1 MHKII
6 LFLIMLISS
15 PIPLNA
21 QSSGQIDSLR
31 EARLKI
37 MPKELREIEESKHLT
52 PEETKMN
59 WSMVQDIRKFEK
71 YINEGKSHKEAA
83 AHFRDDI
90 YKPDDQDRV
99 AITVRVRKDE
109 DGVKSFIQAQGGKI
123 ISTNKDSFYNNTVVI
138 TNYHCLLPIE
148 AIRLVAKLEDVAD
161 IQFMFSCVT
170 H

>member
-15 PIPLNA
+15 PILLNA

-109 DGVKSFIQAQGGKI
+109 DGVKSFIQDHGGKI
-123 ISTNKDSFYNNTVVI
+123 ISTEKESFRNNTI
-138 TNYHCLLPIE
+138 IYTIYNCLLPVE
-148 AIRLVAKLEDVAD
+148 TIRAVAKLEEVGDL
-161 IQFMFSCVT
+161 QNMYPWVT
-170 H
+170 N